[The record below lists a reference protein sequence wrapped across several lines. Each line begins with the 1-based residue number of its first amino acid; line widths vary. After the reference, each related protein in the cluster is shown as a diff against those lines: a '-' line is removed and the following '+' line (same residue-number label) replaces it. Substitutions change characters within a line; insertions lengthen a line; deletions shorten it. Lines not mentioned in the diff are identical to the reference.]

1 MNRGELTNNLIGNT
15 LERHEELMKIN
26 GEHMSHIRA
35 DLTEV
40 KNILVKNAEDTK
52 TYRKTVDEHMAR
64 VEPIISAYENE
75 KEAKEYLDSKG
86 ESIVKWSA
94 RIGAIGFIGSLF
106 LYLLKKFL

>member
-1 MNRGELTNNLIGNT
+1 MNRDELTNTIIGNT

-64 VEPIISAYENE
+64 VEPVISAYENE
-75 KEAKEYLDSKG
+75 KKAKEYLDSKG
-86 ESIVKWSA
+86 ESVVKWSG
-94 RIGAIGFIGSLF
+94 RIGAIGVIGSAL
-106 LYLLKKFL
+106 LYLIRKFL